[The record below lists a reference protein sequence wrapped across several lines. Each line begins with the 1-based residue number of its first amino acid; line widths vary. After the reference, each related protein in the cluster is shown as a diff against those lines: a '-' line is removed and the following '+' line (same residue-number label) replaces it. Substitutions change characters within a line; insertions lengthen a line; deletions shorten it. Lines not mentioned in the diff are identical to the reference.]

1 MLDVDR
7 VQDVFR
13 EVKLRK
19 FKNEYCSVCHQED
32 DCVKKSEIKI
42 CMQLDGYELALKMYD
57 DVDCTREEFEQVMME
72 LEKEK
77 ILEKQAEKVREA
89 MR

>member
-1 MLDVDR
+1 
-7 VQDVFR
+7 
-13 EVKLRK
+13 
-19 FKNEYCSVCHQED
+19 
-32 DCVKKSEIKI
+32 
-42 CMQLDGYELALKMYD
+42 MYD